1 MGGVTKGDAVVDRI
15 VGEGAME
22 PRLRRQE
29 GVLRVSEA
37 RASEELPVKRAWD
50 GRCRVCSVSNK
61 APAVGAE

>member
-15 VGEGAME
+15 VGEGAIE

-37 RASEELPVKRAWD
+37 RASEELPVKRA
-50 GRCRVCSVSNK
+50 
-61 APAVGAE
+61 